1 MMKVK
6 YFKSVLDI
14 LKKKYGFS
22 FNINDTMQ
30 QAHDKIDEL
39 NTFKDMPTTN
49 GSHLLPRNVIDFLKE
64 RDQKKRGDKQ

>member
-1 MMKVK
+1 MNSK
-6 YFKSVLDI
+6 YFKLVLDI

-39 NTFKDMPTTN
+39 NTFKDIPTTN
-49 GSHLLPRNVIDFLKE
+49 GSHLAANVIDFLKE
-64 RDQKKRGDKQ
+64 RDQKKRGDK